1 MAGMIRYPEEYNP
14 VLEYWE
20 KIQNKEIIVSNK
32 VYRTYKKVVMIFKT
46 QENIIKS

>member
-14 VLEYWE
+14 ILEYWE

-32 VYRTYKKVVMIFKT
+32 VYRTYKNVV
-46 QENIIKS
+46 

>member
-14 VLEYWE
+14 ILEYWE

-32 VYRTYKKVVMIFKT
+32 VYRTYKKVVYDMP
-46 QENIIKS
+46 